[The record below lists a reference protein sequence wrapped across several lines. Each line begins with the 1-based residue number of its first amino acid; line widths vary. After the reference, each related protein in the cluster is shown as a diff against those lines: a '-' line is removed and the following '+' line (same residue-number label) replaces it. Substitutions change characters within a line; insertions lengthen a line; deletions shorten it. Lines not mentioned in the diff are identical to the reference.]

1 MRAVFEVGFQAEV
14 QQQALQ
20 NQTPY
25 AASVTPI
32 SSHARPHVGGGAG
45 APGLPKGKTKRG
57 WGTRRGLLD
66 DDDAWKAHTE
76 HTHHRDAS
84 HRRQDHVEGAM

>member
-1 MRAVFEVGFQAEV
+1 VRAVFEVGFQAEV

-25 AASVTPI
+25 AVSVTPI

-66 DDDAWKAHTE
+66 DDDAGLFESKE
-76 HTHHRDAS
+76 
-84 HRRQDHVEGAM
+84 